1 MIASKCVDL
10 QGRKMNLKIPSS
22 VVGPSAFRCLPRGLP
37 SHDISLGLA
46 IWPLAW
52 LSSLCFTKR
61 NAHQKEG
68 QKCSQQFIAYGRCV
82 MVYVYGS
89 CLYCWFCCRFF
100 LESFWVRFTLIP
112 GAAGHQ
118 SWLVHLS
125 EDILC
130 RGGVADGQVAL
141 HWVESSFSGNG
152 NSMRLNELKF
162 NEVEWSREMLG
173 NGTDRFKK
181 MKTVFQQV
189 TTAWTPIKVRQG
201 GTQQYYVHRRVVAI
215 PTARHGRVSKRY
227 HKSYFCWQTF
237 PSFTSAFHQCVVA
250 DHIRQWLLL
259 HLFKDI

>member
-89 CLYCWFCCRFF
+89 CLCCWLCCRFF
-100 LESFWVRFTLIP
+100 LESFWVRFTTLIP

-118 SWLVHLS
+118 SWLVHLG

-152 NSMRLNELKF
+152 NSIRLNELKF

-173 NGTDRFKK
+173 NDTYRFKK
-181 MKTVFQQV
+181 MKEFSRSNYCLNPNQG
-189 TTAWTPIKVRQG
+189 TTRRNTTIL
-201 GTQQYYVHRRVVAI
+201 HRRVVAI
-215 PTARHGRVSKRY
+215 STGHRGYPRDTINHIFVGK
-227 HKSYFCWQTF
+227 
-237 PSFTSAFHQCVVA
+237 PSHPSHPPFISV
-250 DHIRQWLLL
+250 L
-259 HLFKDI
+259 